1 MCLAAFHLASFP
13 LSVSPCLTGRKT
25 IFDNDP
31 MGGQLIIEQLE
42 FRGRC
47 GVTSEERARPQLL
60 AVDLELDCRLTPA
73 GRSDDLRHTVDYAT
87 VAARIVELGTS
98 HESRLLEAMAERF
111 LTALFDEFCV
121 DRIKLWL
128 RKLHPPI
135 TQVARS
141 MGITVE
147 RTKLTQ
153 HLIRADPPPAH
164 FLVRQ
169 LPRLPKGKILDVAA
183 GTGRHALFLASL
195 GYQVDAIDRDIQA
208 LAQLSST
215 AHARNLAGVTTQ
227 TVDLEPPSP
236 HKPDLGQDAYDVILV
251 FFYLT
256 RPLFPHIIDAL
267 KPGGVLLYETFLIDN
282 HLHYQHPR
290 RKEFC
295 LAHNELIDLT
305 SDLRILHYDEGPHEG
320 HRGVESTYTAQ
331 LVAQKPLPTGP
342 ST

>member
-153 HLIRADPPPAH
+153 HLIRADPPPPT
-164 FLVRQ
+164 FSSDSFR
-169 LPRLPKGKILDVAA
+169 
-183 GTGRHALFLASL
+183 ASRK
-195 GYQVDAIDRDIQA
+195 AR
-208 LAQLSST
+208 SST
-215 AHARNLAGVTTQ
+215 SQPAQGGMRCSWPRWATRLMPLIATSGPGA
-227 TVDLEPPSP
+227 TVLN
-236 HKPDLGQDAYDVILV
+236 
-251 FFYLT
+251 
-256 RPLFPHIIDAL
+256 RPRA
-267 KPGGVLLYETFLIDN
+267 K
-282 HLHYQHPR
+282 PR
-290 RKEFC
+290 RGY
-295 LAHNELIDLT
+295 NTD
-305 SDLRILHYDEGPHEG
+305 SRSG
-320 HRGVESTYTAQ
+320 TAF
-331 LVAQKPLPTGP
+331 AA
-342 ST
+342 

>member
-1 MCLAAFHLASFP
+1 MA
-13 LSVSPCLTGRKT
+13 
-25 IFDNDP
+25 
-31 MGGQLIIEQLE
+31 GQIIIEQLE

-47 GVTSEERARPQLL
+47 GVTSEERARPQLF
-60 AVDLELDCRLTPA
+60 AVDLELECHLEPA
-73 GRSDDLRHTVDYAT
+73 GRSDELRHTVDYAT

-98 HESRLLEAMAERF
+98 QESRLLEAMAERF
-111 LTALFDEFCV
+111 LTALFDEFPV

-135 TQVARS
+135 TQITKS

-147 RTKLTQ
+147 RTRLMQ
-153 HLIRADPPPAH
+153 QLIRADPPPAR
-164 FLVRQ
+164 FLVQQ
-169 LPRLPKGKILDVAA
+169 LPYLPKGRVLDVAS

-215 AHARNLAGVTTQ
+215 AQARNFTGVTTQ
-227 TVDLEPPSP
+227 MVDLELPPP
-236 HKPDLGQDAYDVILV
+236 HDPNLGQDVYDVILV

-282 HLHYQHPR
+282 HLHYQRPR
-290 RKEFC
+290 RSEFC
-295 LAHNELIDLT
+295 LAHNELIDLI

-320 HRGVESTYTAQ
+320 HHGVESVYTAQ
-331 LVAQKPLPTGP
+331 LVAQKPLPTAP